1 MVKEILKGKK
11 TIGIQQ
17 PRNLHNACAV
27 LISQLLS
34 RVQLFATPWTVSHQ
48 APLSMRILQARILE
62 WVAMPSSRGSSQPKD
77 GTQISGMPG
86 SFF

>member
-27 LISQLLS
+27 LSCS
-34 RVQLFATPWTVSHQ
+34 VVSNSLRPHG
-48 APLSMRILQARILE
+48 L
-62 WVAMPSSRGSSQPKD
+62 
-77 GTQISGMPG
+77 
-86 SFF
+86 